1 MIVLLQPKS
10 FKSTPTRKQHKFYQ
24 NVMFVKRRVNYRVR
38 SIKPSLYVLQSFIL
52 HCKYFEQFDFRTLFC
67 PKIKLSEIFCK

>member
-24 NVMFVKRRVNYRVR
+24 AVMFVKRRVNYRVR
-38 SIKPSLYVLQSFIL
+38 SIKPSTKETKHFGVTCTSEFY
-52 HCKYFEQFDFRTLFC
+52 TL
-67 PKIKLSEIFCK
+67 L